1 MWTNYCTHIYMIR
14 YTLLAAILLVNLVT
28 AYGQSQN
35 EKGYFMY
42 EPEQFSPPTQALVAT
57 FEGQPAE
64 PFMAND
70 ITGVEQTLSQYKG
83 SKLVL
88 WFWDSES
95 PLALSQLDD
104 LNNLHALAGT
114 SVVSFARKPSAALRT
129 FAAEREVTFPVI
141 GNADIFGQMAYG
153 ADLGYP
159 RFFLIDDYGIIKIVL
174 PSEAFAG
181 EAEILPILKG
191 ILDGF

>member
-1 MWTNYCTHIYMIR
+1 MIR
-14 YTLLAAILLVNLVT
+14 YTLIAALVLVNALSI
-28 AYGQSQN
+28 YGQSQN

-70 ITGVEQTLSQYKG
+70 IVGTEQTLSQYKD

-88 WFWDSES
+88 WFWDTES

-104 LNNLHALAGT
+104 LNKLHALAGT
-114 SVVSFARKPSAALRT
+114 SVVSFARKPSAALRR
-129 FAAEREVTFPVI
+129 FAADQEVNFPVI

-159 RFFLIDDYGIIKIVL
+159 RFFLIDEYGIIKIVL

-181 EAEILPILKG
+181 EAEIFPILRG

>member
-1 MWTNYCTHIYMIR
+1 MIR
-14 YTLLAAILLVNLVT
+14 YILLAAYLLINACILL
-28 AYGQSQN
+28 GQSQSHR
-35 EKGYFMY
+35 GYFLY
-42 EPEQFSPPTQALVAT
+42 EPKQFSPPTQALVAT

-70 ITGVEQTLSQYKG
+70 ITGVEQTLTKYQGQKV
-83 SKLVL
+83 VL

-95 PLALSQLDD
+95 PLALSQIDD
-104 LNNLHALAGT
+104 LTKLHEEEGV
-114 SVVSFARKPSAALRT
+114 SVVSFARKPSGAMRDFVEGRA
-129 FAAEREVTFPVI
+129 VSFPII

-159 RFFLIDDYGIIKIVL
+159 RFFLIDEYGIIKIVL

-181 EAEILPILKG
+181 KAEIFSILKG